1 MGWWVIPMPVVA
13 IVVVVYGIT
22 THRRWVWAIA
32 GAYVVVSLLL
42 FLFPRW
48 HGRSRRSRIHAHSAF
63 TLVSSGDGTISPLP
77 DTYRVKA

>member
-1 MGWWVIPMPVVA
+1 MPVVA

-42 FLFPRW
+42 FLFLGGIGG
-48 HGRSRRSRIHAHSAF
+48 HGGAGY
-63 TLVSSGDGTISPLP
+63 TLTPPSP
-77 DTYRVKA
+77 